1 MLLKVFLP
9 LSLSIIMLGMGLSL
23 TIADFAR
30 VFKQPKATLIG
41 LSNQIFVFPA
51 LAFLLAIAFN
61 LSTPMAVGLVIIAS
75 CPGGPTSNIITQV
88 CKGNLALS
96 VTLTAIVSI
105 TSIFTLSFIT
115 SYALSFFSTQA
126 DAAIQLPVLE
136 TIVQI
141 MLITVI
147 PVSIGMVFRKY
158 KYELTLKM
166 IKPMKIVS
174 TSIFILLFLGVVAI
188 NANEIG
194 DALKEVGL
202 VTLLL
207 NIGIIASGF
216 LLIRISKL
224 SNKDAIAVGVDG
236 GIQNASVGLVV
247 ATTILDN
254 VEMAIPIA
262 AYTIW
267 MYITGGILMWWYS
280 RKGK

>member
-1 MLLKVFLP
+1 MLLKTFLP

-23 TIADFAR
+23 TIKDFTR
-30 VFKQPKATLIG
+30 VVKQPKAALLG
-41 LSNQIFVFPA
+41 LSNQIILFP
-51 LAFLLAIAFN
+51 LIAFILAIAFD

-75 CPGGPTSNIITQV
+75 CPGGPTSNIITQI

-96 VTLTAIVSI
+96 VTLTAIVSV

-115 SYALSFFSTQA
+115 SFALSYFST
-126 DAAIQLPVLE
+126 DTDTAIELPVLE

-141 MLITVI
+141 MLITII
-147 PVSIGMVFRKY
+147 PVTIGMMVRKY
-158 KYELTLKM
+158 NHKLTLKM

-174 TSIFILLFLGVVAI
+174 TAIFILLFLGVVVI
-188 NANEIG
+188 NASKIG

-202 VTLLL
+202 VTLIL
-207 NIGIIASGF
+207 NVSIITSGF
-216 LLIRISKL
+216 LLIKL
-224 SNKDAIAVGVDG
+224 GKLGNKDAIAVGVDG

-267 MYITGGILMWWYS
+267 MYVTGVLLMWWYS
-280 RKGK
+280 KKGK

>member
-1 MLLKVFLP
+1 MLLKIFLP

-23 TIADFAR
+23 SIADFAR

-41 LSNQIFVFPA
+41 LTNQILIFPA
-51 LAFLLAIAFN
+51 LAFLLAIAFD

-96 VTLTAIVSI
+96 VTLTAIVSV

-115 SYALSFFSTQA
+115 SYALSFFSTQT
-126 DAAIQLPVLE
+126 DASIQLPVLD

-147 PVSIGMVFRKY
+147 PVSIGMIIRNY

-174 TSIFILLFLGVVAI
+174 TSIFILLFIGVVAI

-194 DALKEVGL
+194 DAL
-202 VTLLL
+202 
-207 NIGIIASGF
+207 
-216 LLIRISKL
+216 
-224 SNKDAIAVGVDG
+224 AVPECIEKNTDRAD
-236 GIQNASVGLVV
+236 Q
-247 ATTILDN
+247 
-254 VEMAIPIA
+254 
-262 AYTIW
+262 
-267 MYITGGILMWWYS
+267 
-280 RKGK
+280 R